1 MTKFNHIRSTPARFT
16 RRGTVA
22 SGIALATSGAIGG
35 ELTAASRQP
44 VSTPVASPAATNQAD
59 AISTIVEESMREL
72 GLRAVIY
79 RVTIGGDEIVTGA
92 FGESMTG
99 VPATADMR
107 FRNGAV
113 AISYMSTL
121 LLILVDQGVVGLD
134 DSIDAWLPDL
144 PDSDTVTLRQ
154 LANMNSGYPDYVQNA
169 DFVTAF
175 YDDPF
180 RQWAPQELI
189 DYGLSTPRMFESG
202 TNWDYSHTGY
212 VILGMALE
220 EITGE
225 PLDVL
230 LARHALDPLGLTD
243 TVGSSTASVPE
254 PALHAFSSE
263 RRGHLQIPEDT
274 RFYEEST
281 YWNPSW
287 TLPPGAVQTSTIHDL
302 ANTAEAIGSGTLLSA
317 QSYEE
322 QTSPKLIGFGSVLDG
337 CPSCHTLD
345 ERFSYGLGTVIVGSW
360 LLQNPLFAGISAIE
374 AYLPSKQIAIAAAM
388 TYDEAAIDSQGEFVH
403 GQESIQIFNRI
414 ASYLAPDDL
423 PPS

>member
-1 MTKFNHIRSTPARFT
+1 
-16 RRGTVA
+16 
-22 SGIALATSGAIGG
+22 
-35 ELTAASRQP
+35 
-44 VSTPVASPAATNQAD
+44 
-59 AISTIVEESMREL
+59 
-72 GLRAVIY
+72 
-79 RVTIGGDEIVTGA
+79 
-92 FGESMTG
+92 
-99 VPATADMR
+99 
-107 FRNGAV
+107 
-113 AISYMSTL
+113 
-121 LLILVDQGVVGLD
+121 
-134 DSIDAWLPDL
+134 
-144 PDSDTVTLRQ
+144 
-154 LANMNSGYPDYVQNA
+154 
-169 DFVTAF
+169 
-175 YDDPF
+175 
-180 RQWAPQELI
+180 
-189 DYGLSTPRMFESG
+189 MFESG

-225 PLDVL
+225 LLDVL
-230 LARHALDPLGLTD
+230 LARHVLDPLGLTD

-302 ANTAEAIGSGTLLSA
+302 ATTAEAIGSGTLLSA

-345 ERFSYGLGTVIVGSW
+345 ERFSYGLGTVIVGSS
-360 LLQNPLFAGISAIE
+360 LLQNPLFAGTSAIE

-388 TYDEAAIDSQGEFVH
+388 TYDEAAFDSQGEFVH